1 MSAAFFQECFLI
13 TGDVRI
19 QDVELIATVLGK
31 ADLVVTKDELQQLL
45 ATSDHNGDYVLR
57 GSDMEML
64 FTRLSSVEAK
74 VESAPPADDRVVETS
89 VDAKVSC
96 AMSLAELEAAL
107 KDNYVVMMHS
117 LPQRVKQLV
126 LENFNNLLLNSVHGV
141 VAELDQEDIV
151 KLRDEKITR
160 GLPDI
165 IEKSVELDTGIYVTH
180 EGGGEQLVL
189 DLVLLP
195 AEDQEEFR
203 TAWSALSEKRQQ
215 DAALEVEEQFGAHM
229 SKIGITVDEGDLK
242 VMRAD
247 CAN

>member
-1 MSAAFFQECFLI
+1 M
-13 TGDVRI
+13 
-19 QDVELIATVLGK
+19 
-31 ADLVVTKDELQQLL
+31 
-45 ATSDHNGDYVLR
+45 
-57 GSDMEML
+57 
-64 FTRLSSVEAK
+64 
-74 VESAPPADDRVVETS
+74 
-89 VDAKVSC
+89 
-96 AMSLAELEAAL
+96 
-107 KDNYVVMMHS
+107 
-117 LPQRVKQLV
+117 KQLA

-141 VAELDQEDIV
+141 VVQLDQEDLL

-160 GLPDI
+160 ELPDI
-165 IEKSVELDTGIYVTH
+165 IGKAVELDTGIYVTH

-189 DLVLLP
+189 DLVPLS